1 MSADSLIKAAIV
13 AGEPSGDLLAAR
25 IIQGLQQRLGTVQTM
40 GIGGPAMQAAGFN
53 AWHNIDAL
61 AVFGYVQAL
70 KKAPSLLKTWYNT
83 KNRLLA
89 KQPDVFIGVD
99 APDFNLRL
107 EEKIRKTG
115 IPTVHFVGPSIWAWR
130 YQRIHQIRRAV
141 SHMLVLFPFEV
152 EIYQKEDIPVT
163 YVGHPL
169 AELIPK
175 RPDKFA
181 ARRLLGLDPE
191 AKVLAVLPGSR
202 ESELELL
209 GARFLQAVQVLQ
221 RQDPNLQILVP
232 VVNTARK
239 SQFEAILAAN
249 KVLNCHMLD
258 TKPDAHKFHER
269 PESANWPIAW
279 HAMEAADAVLLASG
293 TATLETALFKR
304 PMVISYALSPWMRR
318 IMAWKSG
325 QQGPSLPWV
334 GLPNILEQDF
344 VVPELLQDDATPEK
358 LAEHTWIALN
368 DDDTYNRIIIKFN
381 KLHDVLNV
389 NTPEVAADVIANI
402 VDSK

>member
-209 GARFLQAVQVLQ
+209 GARFY
-221 RQDPNLQILVP
+221 RQYRFYSVR
-232 VVNTARK
+232 T
-239 SQFEAILAAN
+239 
-249 KVLNCHMLD
+249 
-258 TKPDAHKFHER
+258 
-269 PESANWPIAW
+269 PICKYW
-279 HAMEAADAVLLASG
+279 
-293 TATLETALFKR
+293 F
-304 PMVISYALSPWMRR
+304 P
-318 IMAWKSG
+318 
-325 QQGPSLPWV
+325 
-334 GLPNILEQDF
+334 
-344 VVPELLQDDATPEK
+344 
-358 LAEHTWIALN
+358 
-368 DDDTYNRIIIKFN
+368 
-381 KLHDVLNV
+381 
-389 NTPEVAADVIANI
+389 
-402 VDSK
+402 